1 MAGERKYLVGTRLT
15 EEERQKLD
23 ALSDFL
29 GITKTE
35 CVIMLIENEYSKH
48 RKAIEAMLE
57 SRAVVK
63 GKK

>member
-1 MAGERKYLVGTRLT
+1 MAGERKFLVGTRLT

-35 CVIMLIENEYSKH
+35 CIVMLIENEYEKNST
-48 RKAIEAMLE
+48 AIEAMLK
-57 SRAVVK
+57 SRAIVK